1 MSDSDG
7 LDLASEWRLRPQF
20 SALLAWAEFLLVGQ
34 GGHDI
39 GEEIDPSRDGAL
51 LLGDV
56 LKARD
61 TSVSTSYPSYL
72 VHSNNHFAIDRS
84 QRL

>member
-39 GEEIDPSRDGAL
+39 GEEILWPGSMTELFLISR
-51 LLGDV
+51 
-56 LKARD
+56 
-61 TSVSTSYPSYL
+61 
-72 VHSNNHFAIDRS
+72 
-84 QRL
+84 